1 MSPAAGTPFTLK
13 SPGGRVR
20 VSQRKN
26 WRLAVALC
34 VVPGLGQLYNGQW
47 RKALFFLVATVFTI
61 GAAVLLI
68 TVGESWGHTLL
79 DQHHLALFLLVAF
92 GSVLLFLLLFVFG
105 LFFWASAV
113 TDARR
118 TAQAD
123 GGDEEAAR
131 TWFFRL

>member
-1 MSPAAGTPFTLK
+1 M
-13 SPGGRVR
+13 GRR
-20 VSQRKN
+20 RS

-47 RKALFFLVATVFTI
+47 RKALFFLLSTLFTI
-61 GAAVLLI
+61 GPAVLLI
-68 TVGESWGHTLL
+68 TLGEGWGHSLL

-92 GSVLLFLLLFVFG
+92 GSVLLFLLLFVLG

-118 TAQAD
+118 TAAAQAE
-123 GGDEEAAR
+123 GGAEEAAR

>member
-1 MSPAAGTPFTLK
+1 VAPRK
-13 SPGGRVR
+13 SP
-20 VSQRKN
+20 
-26 WRLAVALC
+26 RLAVALC

-47 RKALFFLVATVFTI
+47 RKALFFLLSTVFTI
-61 GAAVLLI
+61 GPAVLLI
-68 TVGESWGHTLL
+68 TLGESWGHTLL
-79 DQHHLALFLLVAF
+79 GQHHLALFLLVAF

-118 TAQAD
+118 SAVARAEG
-123 GGDEEAAR
+123 GGDEATR

>member
-1 MSPAAGTPFTLK
+1 VLRRRSW
-13 SPGGRVR
+13 RV
-20 VSQRKN
+20 
-26 WRLAVALC
+26 AVALC

-47 RKALFFLVATVFTI
+47 RKALFFLLTTVLTV
-61 GAAVLLI
+61 GSAVLLI
-68 TVGESWGHTLL
+68 TVGEGWGRTLL

-92 GSVLLFLLLFVFG
+92 GSVLLFLLLFVLG

-118 TAQAD
+118 TAMAQAD
-123 GGDEEAAR
+123 GSEEAAR